1 MHGIP
6 PVNVYRISCSSFIQ
20 AFSILGLNC
29 SSVLLI
35 YGLTIS
41 IQAPRFV
48 YSCHE
53 DISNIIGAMIND
65 LYLVFSPHR
74 SVAINL
80 SYSLDPIITL
90 TSGPSIKAFIDPV
103 QCRPMCPSLLCE
115 LNQISLLA
123 EGFLNTTR
131 RPIPKPFSVCIF
143 IGDVPTHVFQAN
155 ANAVHAS
162 IPSTSLSLCF
172 TVLKNIMENVFH

>member
-6 PVNVYRISCSSFIQ
+6 PVHVYILQSIYPA
-20 AFSILGLNC
+20 AFSVLGLNC
-29 SSVLLI
+29 ISVLLI

-41 IQAPRFV
+41 VQTSRFV

-65 LYLVFSPHR
+65 SYLVFSPHH
-74 SVAINL
+74 SIAINL

-90 TSGPSIKAFIDPV
+90 TSGPSIKAFIDPA

-115 LNQISLLA
+115 LNQINLLA

-131 RPIPKPFSVCIF
+131 RSIPKPFSICVF
-143 IGDVPTHVFQAN
+143 I
-155 ANAVHAS
+155 
-162 IPSTSLSLCF
+162 
-172 TVLKNIMENVFH
+172 